1 MDRAD
6 HYEYVEMFF
15 MKKKDVS
22 LPGVCFILS
31 FIWRANIS
39 F

>member
-1 MDRAD
+1 MDRTD

-22 LPGVCFILS
+22 LPGVCFFCIFISGANTS
-31 FIWRANIS
+31 F
-39 F
+39 